1 MTDLDNP
8 KEWDSFN
15 KEMDKRESPIQI
27 FLLDWLLWSGFTFLG
42 LCFVILFLLLAYAI
56 VAVLAHSGLLM
67 YLLGTAMIT
76 LAIGIVITLKTR
88 NNKCQ

>member
-1 MTDLDNP
+1 M
-8 KEWDSFN
+8 K
-15 KEMDKRESPIQI
+15 K
-27 FLLDWLLWSGFTFLG
+27 FLLDWLLWSGFTFVG

-56 VAVLAHSGLLM
+56 IAVLARSGLLM
-67 YLLGTAMIT
+67 YLLSTAMIA

>member
-1 MTDLDNP
+1 M
-8 KEWDSFN
+8 K
-15 KEMDKRESPIQI
+15 K
-27 FLLDWLLWSGFTFLG
+27 FLLDWLLWSGFTFVG

-56 VAVLAHSGLLM
+56 IAVLARSGLLM
-67 YLLGTAMIT
+67 YLLSIAMIA